1 VNVNQLIER
10 RSFGHTGL
18 AVSCLALG
26 GHEYLPD
33 GRMKGWG
40 DDPENAVK
48 AGYERADFGGF
59 ERQAIVAR
67 AIARGVTFFDATQ
80 DPEVSALGRAM
91 GEHPS
96 SPDVL
101 VQVRPQEMCYRY
113 DPGNATMLAPG
124 RLRSEVERLRDLL
137 QRDRIDILNLGI
149 EREAL
154 EGSPD
159 YFSRLGDVL
168 GELKSSGLIQFVACD
183 SLFSGESQYLAMI
196 SSGCFDIAWLSFGP
210 LQPAPAD
217 EVLPTAKVAGLAV
230 VAREAFSKGT
240 LFRVAANAGIQLDTG
255 QLAAAA
261 ERWILNH
268 TEVSVLAIG
277 VRTVRELDENLDA
290 VKTTL
295 DDEDRE
301 LLDQVLATPE
311 AGALL
316 ADHAR
321 EFRTP

>member
-1 VNVNQLIER
+1 VNVNRLIER
-10 RSFGHTGL
+10 RPFGHTGL

-48 AGYERADFGGF
+48 AGYERADFGGS

-67 AIARGVTFFDATQ
+67 AIQRGVTFLDATQ
-80 DPEVSALGRAM
+80 DPEVSALGRTL
-91 GEHPS
+91 GELPS
-96 SPDVL
+96 NPDVI

-124 RLRSEVERLRDLL
+124 RLRAEVERLRDLL
-137 QRDRIDILNLGI
+137 HRDRIDILNLGI

-154 EGSPD
+154 EGRPD

-168 GELKSSGLIQFVACD
+168 SELKTTGLIRFVACD

-196 SSGCFDIAWLSFGP
+196 SSGCFDLAWLSFGP

-217 EVLPTAKVAGLAV
+217 EVLPTAKAAGLAV

-240 LFRVAANAGIQLDTG
+240 LFQVAANAGIQLDTG
-255 QLAAAA
+255 RLASAA
-261 ERWILNH
+261 ERWVLH
-268 TEVSVLAIG
+268 HSEVCTLAVG
-277 VRTVRELDENLDA
+277 VRSVAELNENLEA
-290 VKTTL
+290 VGTTF
-295 DDEDRE
+295 DDKDRD
-301 LLDQVLATPE
+301 LLDQVLTTPE

>member
-1 VNVNQLIER
+1 L
-10 RSFGHTGL
+10 
-18 AVSCLALG
+18 
-26 GHEYLPD
+26 
-33 GRMKGWG
+33 
-40 DDPENAVK
+40 
-48 AGYERADFGGF
+48 
-59 ERQAIVAR
+59 
-67 AIARGVTFFDATQ
+67 
-80 DPEVSALGRAM
+80 

-96 SPDVL
+96 TPDVL

-154 EGSPD
+154 EGTHD
-159 YFSRLGDVL
+159 YFNRLGDVL
-168 GELKSSGLIQFVACD
+168 GELRSSGLIRLVACD
-183 SLFSGESQYLAMI
+183 SLFSGQSQYLAMI
-196 SSGCFDIAWLSFGP
+196 ASGCFDLAWLSFGP

-217 EVLPTAKVAGLAV
+217 EVLPAAKAAGLAV

-240 LFRVAANAGIQLDTG
+240 LFQVASTAGIQLDTG
-255 QLAAAA
+255 RLAAAA
-261 ERWILNH
+261 ERWVLH
-268 TEVSVLAIG
+268 HSEVSTLAVG

-290 VKTTL
+290 VETAF
-295 DDEDRE
+295 DDKDRE